1 MKPKTIQRAY
11 DVIEEALPTIC
22 FFAIFITMCV
32 GVLYRYVFRLS
43 FAWNV
48 EFSLWSFV
56 WLTFIGSATVRK
68 TNSHIKIDILYGVL
82 ERRMSPRVRMVFWLL
97 KELAIVTFLVLLV
110 ILSIE
115 LSQRAWAFRSQA
127 MQWRQSYLYI
137 SVAVGAGLFL
147 LREIPD
153 AVRTFRRGFDEP
165 LTVLDFTSDIVHE
178 SGEKHE

>member
-1 MKPKTIQRAY
+1 MKLSTIRRAH
-11 DVIEEALPTIC
+11 DILEEALPTIC
-22 FFAIFITMCV
+22 FFAIFLTMCV

-56 WLTFIGSATVRK
+56 WLTFVGSAGVRK
-68 TNSHIKIDILYGVL
+68 TNSHIKIDIVYGIL
-82 ERRMSPRVRMVFWLL
+82 ERRMPPALRMLFWLF
-97 KELAIVTFLVLLV
+97 KELAIVAFLVLLV
-110 ILSIE
+110 LFSYE
-115 LSQRAWAFRSQA
+115 LAQRSWAFRSQA

-137 SVAVGAGLFL
+137 SVAVGAVLFL

-165 LTVLDFTSDIVHE
+165 LTALEFSSEIVRE
-178 SGEKHE
+178 

>member
-1 MKPKTIQRAY
+1 MKLSSISRFH
-11 DVIEEALPTIC
+11 DFFEEALPTVC
-22 FFAIFITMCV
+22 FFAIFLTMCV

-56 WLTFIGSATVRK
+56 WLTFVGSAKVRR
-68 TNSHIKIDILYGVL
+68 TNSHIKIDIVYGVL
-82 ERRMSPRVRMVFWLL
+82 ERRMSPTVRMISWLF
-97 KELAIVTFLVLLV
+97 KELIIVGFLVLLV
-110 ILSIE
+110 SLSYE
-115 LSQRAWAFRSQA
+115 LAVRSWAFRSQA

-137 SVAVGAGLFL
+137 SVAVGAVLFL

-165 LTVLDFTSDIVHE
+165 LTALEFSSDIVHE
-178 SGEKHE
+178 